1 MGCAGFLSFPDIDS
15 VRGFGG
21 VDKSFLASFSRSFSS
36 WELEGFDLVKTKDLI
51 AIIEANPDAMTAWAK
66 ANSSKIN
73 DAVQPFYS
81 QYGSTLEAWGRIE
94 SELSDLFAKITRM
107 PRKRA
112 SKIFFS
118 ARSFNGRADMF
129 EAALSAVRLDKET
142 RSLLKTI
149 IKKARTYSGFRNKLA
164 HGQLNVFAETVD
176 GEFGF
181 KMFISEHTDAT
192 TGYSA
197 EDLQAAEK
205 LFRALFMD
213 VLAVVKDQPE
223 PSPETRRELILQ
235 RPKLPHSRATFQNRS
250 KRKSPPRSS
259 RA

>member
-1 MGCAGFLSFPDIDS
+1 M
-15 VRGFGG
+15 V
-21 VDKSFLASFSRSFSS
+21 KS
-36 WELEGFDLVKTKDLI
+36 KDLI
-51 AIIEANPDAMTAWAK
+51 AIIEANPDAVTAWAK

-94 SELSDLFAKITRM
+94 SGLSDLFAKITRM

-176 GEFGF
+176 GDFGF
-181 KMFISEHTDAT
+181 KMFISEHTDIE
-192 TGYSA
+192 TGYAA
-197 EDLQAAEK
+197 EDLKAAED

-213 VLAVVKDQPE
+213 VLAVVKDRPE

-235 RPKLPHSRATFQNRS
+235 RPNVPHSRATSRS
-250 KRKSPPRSS
+250 QSKQRRPPRSFE
-259 RA
+259 A